1 MKSESVAIFGIAAIL
16 IFVLYN
22 SKSAAAVQEANNAA
36 SLNNSF
42 PAFNLLYPIAPD
54 NYVGSSIYSGVP
66 IASPIALGPTAPN
79 PVYYNYGQSGQG
91 GALITDLLG
100 QL

>member
-1 MKSESVAIFGIAAIL
+1 MKSDSVAILGIVAIIAFL
-16 IFVLYN
+16 FWNQSNTEAIQSAN
-22 SKSAAAVQEANNAA
+22 SAA

-54 NYVGSSIYSGVP
+54 NYVGTSIYSGVP
-66 IASPIALGPTAPN
+66 LASPIALGPTEPN
-79 PVYYNYGQSGQG
+79 PAYYNYGQAGQG
-91 GALITDLLG
+91 GSVLNDLLG